1 MKYAQEKLVAVAAVT
16 AAATLCEQVRKELD
30 LTTIAKADQSPVT
43 VADFGSQA
51 VICQALSTAFPQE
64 EIIAEEDAKI
74 LQQPTMV
81 DCLGEVTRYVQKM
94 IPDAIAPQVID
105 WINLGN
111 GKLAQRYWTL
121 DPIDGTKGFIRGDQ
135 YAIALALIEQGE
147 VKIGVLG
154 CPALPVD
161 PAQPQGDKGV
171 LFIAIKNQGT
181 EMIPLRG
188 GNSQTLRVNRWDDP
202 SKLRVIESVESS
214 HSDRTKQT
222 QLAQKLKFSQP
233 ALRIDSQAKYGAVAR
248 GDADLYMRIPRAEY
262 ESRREN
268 IWDHAAGAIVVTEAG
283 GKVTDLQGL
292 PLDFSVGAKLSNNY
306 GILVSNRMIHQQVLS
321 AWQEI

>member
-30 LTTIAKADQSPVT
+30 FTTITKTDQSPVT

-51 VICQALSTAFPQE
+51 VICQALSTGFPGE
-64 EIIAEEDAKI
+64 EIIAEEDARI
-74 LQQPTMV
+74 LQQPAMV
-81 DCLGEVTRYVQKM
+81 DCLREVTRYVQKM

-111 GKLAQRYWTL
+111 GKLAKRYWTL

-135 YAIALALIEQGE
+135 YAIALALVEHGE

-161 PAQPQGDKGV
+161 PTQPQGDKGV

-188 GNSQTLRVNRWDDP
+188 GNSQTLKVNRWDNP

-222 QLAQKLKFSQP
+222 QLAQKLQLGQP
-233 ALRIDSQAKYGAVAR
+233 AIKMDSQAKYGAVAR
-248 GDADLYMRIPRAEY
+248 GEADLYVRIPRVED
-262 ESRREN
+262 ELRREN
-268 IWDHAAGAIVVTEAG
+268 IWDHGAGAIVVTEAG
-283 GKVTDLQGL
+283 GQVTDLQGL
-292 PLDFSVGAKLSNNY
+292 PLDFSVGTKLSNNY
-306 GILVSNRMIHQQVLS
+306 GIVVSNRIIHQQILE
-321 AWQEI
+321 AWQDI

>member
-30 LTTIAKADQSPVT
+30 FTTITKTDQSPVT

-51 VICQALSTAFPQE
+51 VICQALSTVFPGE
-64 EIIAEEDAKI
+64 EIIAEEDATI
-74 LQQPTMV
+74 LQQPSMSG
-81 DCLGEVTRYVQKM
+81 CLGEVTRYVQKM

-111 GKLAQRYWTL
+111 GKLSQRYWTL

-161 PAQPQGDKGV
+161 PTQPQGEKGV

-188 GNSQTLRVNRWDDP
+188 GNSQTLKVNRCDHP

-222 QLAQKLKFSQP
+222 QLAQKLQLNQTAIKM
-233 ALRIDSQAKYGAVAR
+233 DSQAKYGAVAR
-248 GDADLYMRIPRAEY
+248 GEADLYMRIPHVEN

-268 IWDHAAGAIVVTEAG
+268 IWDHGAGAIVVTEAG

-292 PLDFSVGAKLSNNY
+292 PLDFSVGTKLSNNY
-306 GILVSNRMIHQQVLS
+306 GIVVSNRIIHQQVLDT
-321 AWQEI
+321 WQEI